1 MRAQAVAVRK
11 SFFST
16 VARCWS
22 PMSGGNGQARR
33 RQGGVRFCS
42 HFYWGRGS
50 RGGSVPSV
58 RTRRN
63 AGSLFPG
70 TRTGS
75 PARLP
80 SQADPRPFGRPWVG
94 HGPLG
99 PAHGSW
105 NATLIWIWWC
115 KPFTASLSRR
125 PEVCLVR
132 VSSLTFGFFTPI
144 ETSEMVKPDF
154 LVLTI
159 VKKCNVILFID
170 MHESILTIELY

>member
-42 HFYWGRGS
+42 HFYWGAGPEAGQFR
-50 RGGSVPSV
+50 PSGQGETLA
-58 RTRRN
+58 RC
-63 AGSLFPG
+63 SPG
-70 TRTGS
+70 PGQGS

-105 NATLIWIWWC
+105 NATLIWC
-115 KPFTASLSRR
+115 SKPFTASLSRR